1 MQFVQQ
7 GKMKALAVA
16 AKKRIPQMPD
26 VPTSAEAGF
35 PGFELE
41 AWIGILAPAGT
52 PPAIVATLNDAAR
65 TTLNNPQV
73 KAALEKSGVE
83 LRYMNPTQFDAT
95 IRKDIQYWS
104 KVIKT
109 ANITVD

>member
-1 MQFVQQ
+1 
-7 GKMKALAVA
+7 
-16 AKKRIPQMPD
+16 MPD
-26 VPTSAEAGF
+26 VPTSAEAGC

-41 AWIGILAPAGT
+41 AWIGLLAPAGT
-52 PPAIVATLNDAAR
+52 PPAIIATLNDAAR

-73 KAALEKSGVE
+73 KQSLEKSGVE

>member
-1 MQFVQQ
+1 
-7 GKMKALAVA
+7 
-16 AKKRIPQMPD
+16 
-26 VPTSAEAGF
+26 
-35 PGFELE
+35 
-41 AWIGILAPAGT
+41 
-52 PPAIVATLNDAAR
+52 
-65 TTLNNPQV
+65 
-73 KAALEKSGVE
+73 